1 MQANNEQPE
10 KNQTK
15 DNEDKEQ
22 QHHQEELVTSEAN
35 IVHIVDFG
43 NNFSTAIVAT
53 SSSVAS
59 NENENGIITVI
70 SDSQLQEASAAAAA
84 TGTTYEYIP
93 LQPANLGEGGQT
105 RDALQAAL
113 ESAEVDKM
121 ELLRTEDG
129 TIIYD
134 NSDSNS
140 QPQTVTIKTSSEKN
154 RSSFSLAFL
163 GPKTH
168 RRRLFDYRSTVL
180 QGEQRR

>member
-1 MQANNEQPE
+1 MLLNLQANDEQATE
-10 KNQTK
+10 NNTIK
-15 DNEDKEQ
+15 DNGQPVPEQADKEQ
-22 QHHQEELVTSEAN
+22 QDHQELVTSEAN

-53 SSSVAS
+53 SNSVAS
-59 NENENGIITVI
+59 NENGIITVI
-70 SDSQLQEASAAAAA
+70 SDSQLQEAAAAAA
-84 TGTTYEYIP
+84 AGGTTYEYIP
-93 LQPANLGEGGQT
+93 LQPASLGEGGQA

-140 QPQTVTIKTSSEKN
+140 QPQAVNDSTKLRKN
-154 RSSFSLAFL
+154 M
-163 GPKTH
+163 
-168 RRRLFDYRSTVL
+168 LFILILRI
-180 QGEQRR
+180 QGC